1 MFQNMRLTR
10 GSVMTNS
17 GLQGWPGLED
27 YRGREMCC
35 EEKPTERST
44 SEFIVL
50 KASNYIQ
57 SGLASGCFSERWGC
71 IYSVKPWNC
80 WKSMWNSSKSGING
94 GEISSLGLQSK
105 NGNTARISW
114 ELMVWNVNLVHGVI
128 ADKNLCLERE
138 LWISEFEMEKVCLE
152 LQSVKMVS

>member
-17 GLQGWPGLED
+17 GLQGWLGLED

-50 KASNYIQ
+50 KASNYVQ
-57 SGLASGCFSERWGC
+57 SELASGCFVERWGC
-71 IYSVKPWNC
+71 DYSVKPWNC
-80 WKSMWNSSKSGING
+80 
-94 GEISSLGLQSK
+94 
-105 NGNTARISW
+105 
-114 ELMVWNVNLVHGVI
+114 
-128 ADKNLCLERE
+128 
-138 LWISEFEMEKVCLE
+138 
-152 LQSVKMVS
+152 